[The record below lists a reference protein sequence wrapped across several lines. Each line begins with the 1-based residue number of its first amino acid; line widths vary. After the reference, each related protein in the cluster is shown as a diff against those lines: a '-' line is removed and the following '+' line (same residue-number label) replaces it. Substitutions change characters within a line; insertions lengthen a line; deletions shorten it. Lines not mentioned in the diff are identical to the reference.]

1 MKTVTLQ
8 IGNSDDKLTQLEW
21 SNFIDTIDKAISIF
35 KGVPHFAGGSASE
48 KPWQNYCFV
57 FELDDDPLVTKSFQR
72 QLKDIR
78 VQYRQDSV
86 VWVDG
91 VNLFV

>member
-8 IGNSDDKLTQLEW
+8 IGNSDDKLSQQEW
-21 SNFIDTIDKAISIF
+21 SNFICMVDETITMF
-35 KGVPHFAGGSASE
+35 RGNLHFSGGSAAD

-57 FELDDDPLVTKSFQR
+57 FELDEDILVTKSFQH

-78 VQYRQDSV
+78 EKYKQDSIA
-86 VWVDG
+86 WLEG
-91 VNLFV
+91 NNLFV